1 MNPLTSLLLGG
12 LFNVG
17 GGLLGGLFG
26 RGQANRQEAY
36 RQQILRALSPANAMN
51 LTHQFYNQFLG
62 GPAYTSA
69 AQGAYA
75 RGNVLQNNLAS
86 SLAARGLGTS
96 GIGSI
101 AGPLAANAAGGYLG
115 QARLG
120 GYEGAQQSA
129 MGAIRNQLHRHGQ
142 SRARP
147 ERLRQPPE
155 QLLPGPGWRGRR
167 HGPELRSAAPVAWRR
182 WRLRRRWRWHAELDL
197 EHAPAARVSDGT
209 RTRTTRPPAHGGRR
223 R

>member
-129 MGAIRNQLHRHGQ
+129 MGAIRNQLAGLQAAGPQGPNPVAQGLGGGLSDFGSLLSNYFLGQGGAGGGMGQNYGLPRQ
-142 SRARP
+142 SRGGVGGFGDVGGGTP
-147 ERLRQPPE
+147 SWIWSMLQP
-155 QLLPGPGWRGRR
+155 RG
-167 HGPELRSAAPVAWRR
+167 
-182 WRLRRRWRWHAELDL
+182 
-197 EHAPAARVSDGT
+197 
-209 RTRTTRPPAHGGRR
+209 
-223 R
+223 